1 MILPV
6 SINEFMY
13 GTKKKERGEE
23 GYQQLKES
31 YHEASRAIKD
41 IDIIRLVIRISQ

>member
-13 GTKKKERGEE
+13 RTKKRERGVE

-31 YHEASRAIKD
+31 YHEASRAIKY

>member
-13 GTKKKERGEE
+13 GTKKRERGEHLCSLQIQRIMQS
-23 GYQQLKES
+23 GLS
-31 YHEASRAIKD
+31 
-41 IDIIRLVIRISQ
+41 VIWQKKSAGLQRQN